1 MAGKKSRPCGPGVMT
16 VWTEQQYEL
25 AARLAE
31 DERAAA
37 LEAVRARMSQEVRGS
52 ADGNCLDCGDA
63 IAPARLAVLP
73 GAARCMD
80 CQTAH
85 EKQQTRHARY

>member
-1 MAGKKSRPCGPGVMT
+1 
-16 VWTEQQYEL
+16 
-25 AARLAE
+25 
-31 DERAAA
+31 
-37 LEAVRARMSQEVRGS
+37 MSQEVRGS